1 MLTAKKALTG
11 SSRSHYAV
19 VFLMFEKMD
28 EYGKPDK
35 MKDGFHKGLF
45 SERSNPFLNKLL
57 PQYWG
62 IVNSISTV

>member
-1 MLTAKKALTG
+1 
-11 SSRSHYAV
+11 
-19 VFLMFEKMD
+19 MFEKMD

-35 MKDGFHKGLF
+35 VKDGFHKGLF